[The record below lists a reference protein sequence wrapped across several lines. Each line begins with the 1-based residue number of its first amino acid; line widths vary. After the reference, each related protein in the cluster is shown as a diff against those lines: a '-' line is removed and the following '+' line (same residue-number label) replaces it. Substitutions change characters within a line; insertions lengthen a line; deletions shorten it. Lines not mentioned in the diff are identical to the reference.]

1 MELTDESR
9 SGDSF
14 FTGSWL
20 GPEDATVQARATAA
34 PLDANR
40 EPFREVRLHMCK
52 GQPNDCEVPAEL
64 RVAAEEVTQYVAE
77 QEHALHDGTLAAVK
91 PWQQFCRGT
100 EGDSGHDH
108 RQ

>member
-9 SGDSF
+9 SGDAF
-14 FTGSWL
+14 FAGSWL
-20 GPEDATVQARATAA
+20 GPEDAAVRARATAA
-34 PLDANR
+34 PLDDNR
-40 EPFREVRLHMCK
+40 EPFREVVS
-52 GQPNDCEVPAEL
+52 QPNDCEVPADL